1 MKIKDTALQAL
12 RRVLERARPADAEAV
27 AELETL
33 VSRLAGS

>member
-12 RRVLERARPADAEAV
+12 RRVLERERPADADAA

-33 VSRLAGS
+33 AHRLAGA